1 MTLLCPLAWL
11 PQREAYFPG
20 QDRCG
25 TRAAIRSRHAL
36 HRRSPRV
43 AALLRLR
50 LRLHIRLRLP
60 LPDRA
65 AASRLRGRAPARA
78 ARREHPQVARPVARP
93 PQHPDGR
100 AVLRVGEP
108 RAPGLERGDAP
119 LVEDDL
125 LAFCAFLAREI
136 EVTESLE
143 LTAAEEQT
151 RLEEVAPRALAALD
165 EIGGELASPHSES
178 HPVGR
183 ALAIA
188 FGTIR
193 AELMSACLV
202 EWRSAA

>member
-1 MTLLCPLAWL
+1 MPCFGWENLERLVSSAATLLWEIGPTQLA
-11 PQREAYFPG
+11 
-20 QDRCG
+20 
-25 TRAAIRSRHAL
+25 
-36 HRRSPRV
+36 
-43 AALLRLR
+43 
-50 LRLHIRLRLP
+50 
-60 LPDRA
+60 
-65 AASRLRGRAPARA
+65 
-78 ARREHPQVARPVARP
+78 
-93 PQHPDGR
+93 
-100 AVLRVGEP
+100 
-108 RAPGLERGDAP
+108 
-119 LVEDDL
+119 VEDDL